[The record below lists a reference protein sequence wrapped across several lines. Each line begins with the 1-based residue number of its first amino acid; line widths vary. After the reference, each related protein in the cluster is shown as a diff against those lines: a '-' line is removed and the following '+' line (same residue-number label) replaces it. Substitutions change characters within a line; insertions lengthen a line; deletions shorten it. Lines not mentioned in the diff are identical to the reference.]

1 MSAKRNFW
9 TQVWSAMNGALIFG
23 GLSPSGGDV
32 RSSVELKALD
42 GRHFFDMTEDGER
55 KGWTTINS
63 PGAFQVGAGE
73 DLEKKQNAI
82 FMEAQNGDIIIK
94 ARNGKLK
101 LEGLDV
107 EISATGA
114 GREGHAKIH
123 TNNDLTLT
131 GRNIT
136 INPKNSLKLVTSG
149 ILVLDGKLGIQ
160 ILSSMVNGASSATNA
175 RKKPGQIK

>member
-73 DLEKKQNAI
+73 DLGKEQNAI
-82 FMEAQNGDIIIK
+82 FMEADNGDVIIK
-94 ARNGKLK
+94 ARNGRVKI
-101 LEGLDV
+101 EGLNV
-107 EISATGA
+107 EISATGV

-123 TNNDLTLT
+123 TNEDLTIT
-131 GRNIT
+131 GKNIT
-136 INPKNSLKLVTSG
+136 INPKNSLKLITSG
-149 ILVLDGKLGIQ
+149 IMTLDGKLGIQ
-160 ILSSMVNGASSATNA
+160 ILSSMVNGASSATNS